1 MTHITNETT
10 CSIEI
15 NGFTKRLRL
24 RIVKEICG
32 NITIVVQYHDNSDRD
47 PVNDIFKLNE
57 FESKD
62 FTSAIKALYFT
73 L

>member
-1 MTHITNETT
+1 MTHITNEMT

-32 NITIVVQYHDNSDRD
+32 NITIVVIYDDNSDRD
-47 PVNDIFKLNE
+47 SVNDIFKLNE
-57 FESKD
+57 LESKD
-62 FTSAIKALYFT
+62 FISAIRALYFM